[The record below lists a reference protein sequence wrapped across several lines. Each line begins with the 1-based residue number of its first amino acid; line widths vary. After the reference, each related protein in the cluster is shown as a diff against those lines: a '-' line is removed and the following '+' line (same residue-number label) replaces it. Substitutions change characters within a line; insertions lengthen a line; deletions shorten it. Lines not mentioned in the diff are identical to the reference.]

1 MFLSQIS
8 QYFVYAMADAGA
20 NEDYNNLYLAFFTF
34 LVITGV
40 VISNFSPS
48 DFSLLVKTG
57 VVISIFSF
65 FVF

>member
-1 MFLSQIS
+1 
-8 QYFVYAMADAGA
+8 MADAGA
-20 NEDYNNLYLAFFTF
+20 NEDYNNLYLAFLTF

-40 VISNFSPS
+40 IISNFSPS